1 MNILLINPPNIPF
14 SEQKLLIEPIDV
26 ITLGTYLQEYNHHV
40 KFLDMDCKKLNC
52 DGLTKYIENEFMPD
66 IVVVSYD
73 YHIPLHTQKALENI
87 SEICNKLKEY
97 NIKTIMIGKTV
108 TYNPKIIEQNIV
120 IYTYEI

>member
-14 SEQKLLIEPIDV
+14 SEQRLLIEPIDV

-87 SEICNKLKEY
+87 S
-97 NIKTIMIGKTV
+97 
-108 TYNPKIIEQNIV
+108 
-120 IYTYEI
+120 